1 MLTTDKK
8 LLPNFDED
16 RHCPKAFVTRELKQ
30 TDQVYSGKQ
39 ASAATSHRRK
49 QSPPAKVIVIYVQEE
64 PSATSKEPLTPR
76 KRTRQNKKN
85 TRVDY
90 VNQLES
96 DDETPLQIIS
106 LMSQIPETWEVKL
119 LNL

>member
-1 MLTTDKK
+1 M
-8 LLPNFDED
+8 
-16 RHCPKAFVTRELKQ
+16 
-30 TDQVYSGKQ
+30 
-39 ASAATSHRRK
+39 RK

-64 PSATSKEPLTPR
+64 PSATRKEPLTPR

-96 DDETPLQIIS
+96 DEEAPLEIIS
-106 LMSQIPETWEVKL
+106 LMSQILRIWKVKL

>member
-1 MLTTDKK
+1 MTDKK
-8 LLPNFDED
+8 VFPNFDED

-49 QSPPAKVIVIYVQEE
+49 HSLPAKVMVIDVQEE

-96 DDETPLQIIS
+96 DEETPLEIIS
-106 LMSQIPETWEVKL
+106 LMSQIPRTWEVKL

>member
-1 MLTTDKK
+1 M
-8 LLPNFDED
+8 
-16 RHCPKAFVTRELKQ
+16 
-30 TDQVYSGKQ
+30 
-39 ASAATSHRRK
+39 RK

-85 TRVDY
+85 TKVDY

-96 DDETPLQIIS
+96 D
-106 LMSQIPETWEVKL
+106 
-119 LNL
+119 